1 MDEKQEILLGSTK
14 NVDSVNVDNY
24 QKIELDNNP
33 GQIIEYDIR
42 NALSATEIFDAERE
56 ANDIYRIYGRIEY
69 LSLLNGLKSNYTEL
83 KDFFLPVSTGNKNIF
98 NSFKFYL
105 LRAAR
110 SGYTP
115 IVGSSVEYVR
125 YFEVIAAAPD
135 DFELYN
141 AGFTNNVYGDQ
152 VYTFNFNRDFD
163 VTPYADAFNFPA
175 TELFLYAQYIPG
187 ANGQSP
193 VRLETMQSTSW
204 GTNGI
209 PVKVPFTPT
218 TLNIGDRVY
227 GDLIEY
233 SKPNFLQIPS
243 TQHPSKQFYYITTPY
258 FQPAVTLTFKNFFGK
273 PITIT
278 IPATDYN
285 LVWKYIPFIPIRLRY
300 FYDNLSQA
308 NTGSTSYAQ
317 QSTIPYYATSLGN
330 GNYVWRDII
339 PQGNLDPLTG
349 LGVDYPFINMKRYLF
364 HPTILDVSPDL
375 SDLHTFQVF
384 SEIKF
389 GVPTIM
395 NTKPI
400 SDLNNIGKP
409 CL

>member
-1 MDEKQEILLGSTK
+1 M
-14 NVDSVNVDNY
+14 
-24 QKIELDNNP
+24 
-33 GQIIEYDIR
+33 
-42 NALSATEIFDAERE
+42 SATEIFDAERE

-69 LSLLNGLKSNYTEL
+69 LSLLNGLKLDYTLL
-83 KDFFLPVSTGNKNIF
+83 KDFFLPQLTNSKTIF
-98 NSFKFYL
+98 NSFNFYL
-105 LRAAR
+105 LKAGT
-110 SGYTP
+110 GYTSG
-115 IVGSSVEYVR
+115 GSSIKFVR
-125 YFEVIAAAPD
+125 YFEVIATPQ

-152 VYTFNFNRDFD
+152 VYAFNFNQDFD
-163 VTPYADAFNFPA
+163 ITPYADAFNFPA
-175 TELFLYAQYIPG
+175 TELFLYAQYKPTI
-187 ANGQSP
+187 NGNVQ
-193 VRLETMQSTSW
+193 LETMKRTSW

-209 PVKVPFTPT
+209 PTKVPFTPPI
-218 TLNIGDRVY
+218 LNYNDRVY

-233 SKPNFLQIPS
+233 SKSEFLQIPS
-243 TQHPSKQFYYITTPY
+243 TQHPNEQYYYITTPY
-258 FQPAVTLTFKNFFGK
+258 FQPAYTITIGNFFGV
-273 PITIT
+273 PITIS
-278 IPATDYN
+278 IPAANYN
-285 LVWKYIPFIPIRLRY
+285 LVWKYIPFIPLRLRY

-317 QSTIPYYATSLGN
+317 QSTIPHYATLLTGGTVGT

-364 HPTILDVSPDL
+364 SPTILDVSPDL
-375 SDLHTFQVF
+375 NDPHTLQVF